1 MMKEFNETL
10 ESLKPTLDQLRKLP
24 SPQTTPEWP
33 DYGAIDNTEKTLSDL
48 TTLVRLDSERK
59 MDGEE
64 KFWLPVHAWRILS
77 QRRAAQALP
86 HLIETLISAHD
97 EDDWTRDELP
107 RAIAKFGG
115 DAIPQLKSALFENTI
130 FREDVWNYVGIVA
143 TLEEIGKNFP
153 EQRKVVSQIL
163 RDRLR
168 EPELNSPTLNAFLVS
183 SLVDL
188 KDIESA
194 PEIEDA
200 YSKDLVDVEIHDWAY
215 VHEKLSP
222 LAPLPQAVSKKEY
235 SPTDFSYSGD
245 ERFQKLL
252 KSVGSAFNTD
262 ELRCFLLG
270 SVLAIDLVPPSQLIS
285 EVLIDFDGDEIE
297 FETEGQAT
305 YFTRELLGLWNE
317 ISKYQDKPYKLPS
330 LECEHIHHGSEC
342 DEKAEWSVYSFR
354 QRMQL
359 EHFLGGLETG
369 GTKAESFE
377 DETAAEFITCLKN
390 KLEALDTLEKKRDED
405 RTEPT
410 KDLIAEIRTY
420 WDSNYLTF
428 AESCKKERL
437 RVMERREFVKAHRKV
452 GRNDACPCG
461 SGKKFKKCCLLKYN

>member
-1 MMKEFNETL
+1 MTEFNETL
-10 ESLKPTLDQLRKLP
+10 EALKPMLDQLRKLP

-33 DYGAIDNTEKTLSDL
+33 DYSGIDGSEKTLSDL

-59 MDGEE
+59 IDGEGN
-64 KFWLPVHAWRILS
+64 FWLPVHAWRILS

-86 HLIETLISAHD
+86 HLIETLISAHE

-107 RAIAKFGG
+107 RAIAKYGADG
-115 DAIPQLKSALFENTI
+115 IPQLKSALFENII

-153 EQRKVVSQIL
+153 EERTAICRIL
-163 RDRLR
+163 RDRLKDS
-168 EPELNSPTLNAFLVS
+168 ELNSPTLNAFLVS

-188 KDIESA
+188 KDVESV
-194 PEIEDA
+194 PEIEAA
-200 YSKDLVDVEIHDWAY
+200 YSKDMVDEEIHDWAY
-215 VHEKLSP
+215 VREKLGP
-222 LAPLPQAVSKKEY
+222 LVPLPESVSKREY
-235 SPTDFSYSGD
+235 SPTDFSYSSD
-245 ERFQKLL
+245 ERFQKCL

-297 FETEGQAT
+297 FETQGQAT

-317 ISKYQDKPYKLPS
+317 ISKYQDKLYKLPS
-330 LECEHIHHGSEC
+330 LECDHIHHGSEC

-354 QRMQL
+354 QRMHL

-369 GTKAESFE
+369 ATKAESFE
-377 DETAAEFITCLKN
+377 DQNAAKFITFLKT
-390 KLEALDTLEKKRDED
+390 KLEALDALEKKRDED
-405 RTEPT
+405 RTAPT
-410 KDLIAEIRTY
+410 KSLIAEIRDY

-428 AESCKKERL
+428 AEACKKERL
-437 RVMERREFVKAHRKV
+437 RVMEKREFVKAHRNI
-452 GRNDACPCG
+452 GRNDPCPCG
-461 SGKKFKKCCLLKYN
+461 SGTKFKKCCLLKYN